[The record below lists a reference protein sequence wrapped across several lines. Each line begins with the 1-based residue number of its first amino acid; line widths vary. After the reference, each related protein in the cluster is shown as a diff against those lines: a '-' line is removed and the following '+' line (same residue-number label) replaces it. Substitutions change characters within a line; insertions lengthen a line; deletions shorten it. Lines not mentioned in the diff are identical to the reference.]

1 MIRIKIEIDE
11 REDIK
16 EMLESISKDVG
27 EGNVHGIIGGEWAPC
42 FYDVE
47 KIGE

>member
-1 MIRIKIEIDE
+1 MVRIEIEMDE
-11 REDIK
+11 REDTK
-16 EMLESISKDVG
+16 EMLGSIGKDIG
-27 EGNVHGIIGGEWAPC
+27 EGNVHGIFGGEWAPC

>member
-11 REDIK
+11 KEDIK
-16 EMLESISKDVG
+16 EMLKSIGKDIG
-27 EGNVHGIIGGEWAPC
+27 EGEVHGVFGGEWAPC

-47 KIGE
+47 KTGE